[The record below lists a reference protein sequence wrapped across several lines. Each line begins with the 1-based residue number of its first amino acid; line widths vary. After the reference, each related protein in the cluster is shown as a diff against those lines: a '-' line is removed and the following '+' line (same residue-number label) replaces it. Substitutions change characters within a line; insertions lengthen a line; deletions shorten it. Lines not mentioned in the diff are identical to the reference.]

1 VFYRDSWFYIA
12 DNDASS
18 KVTFALVSMMMMLQ
32 SGNTPKITPLITIPA
47 G

>member
-12 DNDASS
+12 DNDADS
-18 KVTFALVSMMMMLQ
+18 KVTFALLSMLITLQ
-32 SGNTPKITPLITIPA
+32 SGDTAKITPLITLPA